1 MTNNNF
7 TIVENGPEYWC
18 TTEIGLINSYTSK
31 SINPLQFP
39 NETFE
44 LYSVPAFTSCI
55 PEYIEGV
62 KIGSSKQL
70 VEPGDVL
77 LCKINPRINRVWK
90 VSKKSNYR
98 QIASSEWIVVR
109 QGLISS
115 EFLIHYFRHNRFR
128 ELLCSDVS
136 GVGGSLT
143 RAQPVKVSRYPIYIL
158 PRAEQKEIASR
169 LDNLLAQVDKIKTR
183 LDAIPVILKQFRQSV
198 LAAAVSGE
206 LTEEWRNEINE
217 PTLQT
222 FLLGEVTTKLTYGT
236 SAKSEKTGKIPVLRM
251 GNIQNGKLDWN
262 DLVYTSDIKEIEKY
276 KLKKGDVLFNRTNS
290 PELVGKTAIYR
301 GERDA
306 IFAGYLIKIEC
317 SDTLN
322 PEFLNI
328 CLNSPVAKEY
338 CWRVKSDGVSQSN
351 INAQKLA
358 DYTINLPSIR
368 EQDKI
373 ISIVTKLFDIE
384 DTIEKHLLNAQSF
397 VNDLTQSILSKAF
410 SGELTAEWREQNP
423 ELVTGENGAE
433 ALLEKITAER
443 NSTVKTVVKKTKR
456 AKKAGYIMQKKE
468 IIPILEVLKSAERPL
483 DSQELLS
490 LAGYPNDASTEDLEQ
505 FFLDI
510 REQVQAGTIKRK
522 RQGSKEIFTLTK

>member
-1 MTNNNF
+1 MA
-7 TIVENGPEYWC
+7 
-18 TTEIGLINSYTSK
+18 EIGLLCDLVNGRAFKPTEWTKKGIPIIRIQNLNNSNAEFNYFDGILDEKHVIKNGDLLFAWSGTPGTSFGAHIWNGSIGALNQHIFRVDINEQ
-31 SINPLQFP
+31 SINK
-39 NETFE
+39 T
-44 LYSVPAFTSCI
+44 
-55 PEYIEGV
+55 
-62 KIGSSKQL
+62 
-70 VEPGDVL
+70 
-77 LCKINPRINRVWK
+77 
-90 VSKKSNYR
+90 
-98 QIASSEWIVVR
+98 
-109 QGLISS
+109 
-115 EFLIHYFRHNRFR
+115 YFRYAINYKLT
-128 ELLCSDVS
+128 ELIENAQG
-136 GVGGSLT
+136 GVGLRHITKGKFEQTQISFPPL
-143 RAQPVKVSRYPIYIL
+143 
-158 PRAEQKEIASR
+158 AEQKEIASR

-183 LDAIPVILKQFRQSV
+183 LDAIPSILKRFRQSV

-206 LTEEWRNEINE
+206 LTEEWRNENNE
-217 PTLQT
+217 PILQT

-251 GNIQNGKLDWN
+251 GNIQSGKLDWN

-328 CLNSPVAKEY
+328 CLNSPDAKEY

-358 DYTINLPSIR
+358 DYPINLPSIR

-373 ISIVTKLFDIE
+373 ISIVNKLFGIE
-384 DTIEKHLLNAQSF
+384 DAIEKHLLNAQSL

-423 ELVTGENGAE
+423 ELVTGENSAE

-443 NSTVKTVVKKTKR
+443 NTTVKTVVKKTKR
-456 AKKAGYIMQKKE
+456 AKQAGNTMQKKE
-468 IIPILEVLKSAERPL
+468 IVPILEALKRAERPL

-490 LAGYPNDASTEDLEQ
+490 LAGYPNDASTEDLEK